1 LSNFYFKY
9 SPTFSSSSLWLVTIN
24 DNNSYEILSHQNL
37 LESNRVC
44 HQNRDQIKA
53 EPKSEQ
59 SNVKK
64 CICLKS
70 VENVLQKINTANTA
84 TIAIDAQTLSS
95 RKESNLLKKQFILD
109 KIKTK
114 LRTNSKKIDKSEI
127 STKSREIPNNSL
139 ERYQVDPRFTKFK
152 KSEFDSHSSSLDSSF
167 SSKQSKLKTFL
178 RFQWPP
184 KCSYLSKISK
194 VKSSNS
200 NLKKIKTVYC
210 STSIDNSLK
219 NKKSISQ
226 IKSNVLHA
234 LLNKFKNKN
243 KIKKEFRESKKE
255 NAFKAV
261 KKDSIEEENKFST
274 KIFYKNQSDCRLI
287 RKRFSKETPNF
298 FDSFIDTP
306 NLTLVH
312 KEKEDAM
319 VNLNEIN
326 RSNSIN
332 FSTSSS
338 SSSMKISALAAAILT
353 PKFLQKSKE
362 KVSTTKFTSS
372 HEDTFENRTNFFPSL
387 PPTHKPPPP
396 MHDSNRNLSFC
407 CSHEKLEN
415 NSLMAN
421 KFRSSNEYS
430 EPFDLLTQNQEY
442 KKISK
447 YFSNCIF

>member
-1 LSNFYFKY
+1 MSNFYFKY
-9 SPTFSSSSLWLVTIN
+9 SPIFSSSSSSLLPVTN
-24 DNNSYEILSHQNL
+24 DDKNSYEILSHQNIL
-37 LESNRVC
+37 NTESNRVC

-53 EPKSEQ
+53 ERKSEQ
-59 SNVKK
+59 SYVKR

-70 VENVLQKINTANTA
+70 VENALQKINTTNTS

-95 RKESNLLKKQFILD
+95 RKESHLLKKSFILD

-114 LRTNSKKIDKSEI
+114 LRSNSKKIGKTEI
-127 STKSREIPNNSL
+127 SRETSKKSSL

-152 KSEFDSHSSSLDSSF
+152 KYEFDSHSSSSSSSLDSSF
-167 SSKQSKLKTFL
+167 SSKQNKRKNFF

-200 NLKKIKTVYC
+200 NLEKIKTLYC

-219 NKKSISQ
+219 NKTNSLSQ

-255 NAFKAV
+255 NAFKSV
-261 KKDSIEEENKFST
+261 KTDSIKEENKKFI
-274 KIFYKNQSDCRLI
+274 KIFYKNQSDCSLI
-287 RKRFSKETPNF
+287 RERFSKEAPKF

-312 KEKEDAM
+312 KENEDAM

-326 RSNSIN
+326 RSNSVN
-332 FSTSSS
+332 FSTS

-362 KVSTTKFTSS
+362 KVSTIKITSS
-372 HEDTFENRTNFFPSL
+372 HEDTFENRTNFFPSI

-396 MHDSNRNLSFC
+396 MHEPNRNLSFC
-407 CSHEKLEN
+407 CSHNKLEN
-415 NSLMAN
+415 NSLMVN

-442 KKISK
+442 TKMS
-447 YFSNCIF
+447 